1 MSSKQ
6 KLVGNLEYGLTFVVS
21 APAGT
26 GKTTLVQMLSKE
38 FETIKMSVSSTTR
51 PPRSYE
57 IDGVHYHF
65 LTESQFSEKVEHGDF
80 LEHVSLFGYRYGT
93 SYEHVEEL
101 KRKGYHVVL
110 VIDTQGAVQLMKKI
124 KATFIFLMP
133 PTTEELARRLRD
145 RGTEE
150 DVEIKTRLEWSEK
163 EMEVAKLYDY
173 LIVNDDLSI
182 AYQVLRSIV
191 IAEEHRIQK

>member
-1 MSSKQ
+1 
-6 KLVGNLEYGLTFVVS
+6 
-21 APAGT
+21 
-26 GKTTLVQMLSKE
+26 
-38 FETIKMSVSSTTR
+38 
-51 PPRSYE
+51 
-57 IDGVHYHF
+57 
-65 LTESQFSEKVEHGDF
+65 
-80 LEHVSLFGYRYGT
+80 
-93 SYEHVEEL
+93 
-101 KRKGYHVVL
+101 
-110 VIDTQGAVQLMKKI
+110 MKKI

-133 PTTEELARRLRD
+133 PTTEELTRRLRD

>member
-1 MSSKQ
+1 MLKAKSKNYASRCRMSSKQ
-6 KLVGNLEYGLTFVVS
+6 QLVGNLKYGLTFVVS

-26 GKTTLVQMLSKE
+26 GKTTLVQMLTKE
-38 FETIKMSVSSTTR
+38 FDSIKMSVSSTTR

-101 KRKGYHVVL
+101 KKKGYHVVL

-124 KATFIFLMP
+124 KAT
-133 PTTEELARRLRD
+133 
-145 RGTEE
+145 
-150 DVEIKTRLEWSEK
+150 
-163 EMEVAKLYDY
+163 
-173 LIVNDDLSI
+173 
-182 AYQVLRSIV
+182 
-191 IAEEHRIQK
+191 